1 MEGVGRAERL
11 LLLFQGIADLERFSK
26 EIAAAVYRLPWLS
39 PSVHLEEK
47 PIEAEDG
54 IDRLDVQAIS
64 NLFDQRPA
72 T

>member
-1 MEGVGRAERL
+1 
-11 LLLFQGIADLERFSK
+11 
-26 EIAAAVYRLPWLS
+26 LPWLS